1 MTITATRSWK
11 SYNTLCSMLQKNDI
25 PFERDDEDLR
35 VCCCVSSGEKER
47 LFVFETDPSKML
59 ITLKC
64 ELPFSPDTDVLP
76 DIAIGCA
83 VINNELECG
92 GFCLDIAE
100 RRIYYRMTASFYESS
115 RSRGV
120 FEYMLSSA
128 ADAADRFC
136 PKLEKMILAGADMF

>member
-59 ITLKC
+59 ITLIKICSIIILLSECLTKC
-64 ELPFSPDTDVLP
+64 
-76 DIAIGCA
+76 
-83 VINNELECG
+83 N
-92 GFCLDIAE
+92 
-100 RRIYYRMTASFYESS
+100 
-115 RSRGV
+115 
-120 FEYMLSSA
+120 
-128 ADAADRFC
+128 
-136 PKLEKMILAGADMF
+136 